1 MSGQRYLDEDV
12 KSYRQSIF
20 SESTKATYK
29 IHLRSFLRFCL
40 YIGYEPLP
48 CTVETTC
55 RYIAFLARS
64 LSYSSIPGYLNII
77 RLLHVESG
85 LDNSLSSYRIKSFL
99 KGVNRPI
106 GRPPKQKL
114 PITVEIL
121 KQMCNVLDLTI
132 CFNKVF
138 WAVFLIAFFTVL
150 RKGSLIPKDV
160 KSFNP
165 HTHLCHSSVIFVQE
179 GFLLIVKHKKN
190 DMSMS

>member
-1 MSGQRYLDEDV
+1 MFSISFADFIFTQQRYLDEDV

-40 YIGYEPLP
+40 YIGYELLP

-55 RYIAFLARS
+55 RYIAFLAIS

-121 KQMCNVLDLTI
+121 
-132 CFNKVF
+132 
-138 WAVFLIAFFTVL
+138 
-150 RKGSLIPKDV
+150 RK
-160 KSFNP
+160 
-165 HTHLCHSSVIFVQE
+165 C
-179 GFLLIVKHKKN
+179 
-190 DMSMS
+190 